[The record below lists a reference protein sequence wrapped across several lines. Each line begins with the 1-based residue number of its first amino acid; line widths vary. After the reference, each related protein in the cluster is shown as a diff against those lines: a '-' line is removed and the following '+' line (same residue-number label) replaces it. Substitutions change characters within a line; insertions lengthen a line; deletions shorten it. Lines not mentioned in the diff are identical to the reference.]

1 MTYFVWW
8 LILHWP
14 LFGDAIAALTSRC
27 AAPKA
32 RAQEAISRAKRDGK
46 VVEELQ
52 EKVAA
57 LQRTVDEQQLELTR
71 SAAERKALEAER
83 DQCQKRELQTQ
94 EKAQKA
100 NEALL
105 EAQKKNLAHSP
116 AKEKARFKHPR
127 TAIKGLRITPTVLTC
142 RD

>member
-1 MTYFVWW
+1 M
-8 LILHWP
+8 
-14 LFGDAIAALTSRC
+14 
-27 AAPKA
+27 
-32 RAQEAISRAKRDGK
+32 
-46 VVEELQ
+46 Q

-57 LQRTVDEQQLELTR
+57 LQRTVDEQQLELAR

-83 DQCQKRELQTQ
+83 DQCRKRELQTQ

-116 AKEKARFKHPR
+116 AKEKAHFKHPR
-127 TAIKGLRITPTVLTC
+127 TAIKGLLITPTVLTC
-142 RD
+142 RG